1 MKPGPSDSATNPTPG
16 SVYVEAALIASQPLG
31 IDITNGNPN
40 PAPAPGRG
48 MALALLRQTHPEY
61 DAGYWARLR
70 AFYKGGRKLLR
81 DPAIMKEVFPQHR
94 DEISEV
100 YKERCA
106 RAFYVPYAG
115 EIVDH
120 IIASLTSEPLV
131 VSLNDDKTKPKKPGA
146 ASPPEPLPE
155 FYDAFTK
162 DCSAEG
168 GAETNIN
175 QLVRATILEALQVRC
190 AWVQYD
196 TARAIDAEGNP
207 KVYTSKAEQEKD
219 ASLDVYAFNVPA
231 ESVIDWEDAATSG
244 ELEWVMTHFVE
255 AKRAGIASSR
265 SVVTERWTFWT
276 EETWDEYAITYDRRK
291 PPEADKIVPWVDG
304 GTHTHGK
311 VPFRRLEVP
320 DGLWVMEKLEGLAR
334 EHFNKRSGLAWAE
347 LQSLLPELYEFLGPE
362 VGAPGAM
369 VGENQEDVD
378 RSVNQ
383 KRGQGFVQTLGAEDK
398 AEFVGPDS
406 APFDHALTSC
416 RDVRDEMHRVTHQ
429 MKLAV
434 DNTAAALTRSGESK
448 AQDKASEQ
456 VVLTYLGLLCREFL
470 KGLMQDVA
478 RARREVQL
486 VDRWKVKGMEKFDEV
501 ATGDTIDN
509 AVALEGVDIPSPT
522 FKRLHAMQVARVVLG
537 DNATPED
544 YEAIEEELESNI
556 TDDQFDP
563 AAEADAATQDAEA
576 QRQHELALKATVPGG
591 KPGGGAPPAKA
602 PPAPNGKAA

>member
-1 MKPGPSDSATNPTPG
+1 MKPGPTDSATNPTPG

-31 IDITNGNPN
+31 IDVTNGNPN
-40 PAPAPGRG
+40 PAQASGGSIP
-48 MALALLRQTHPEY
+48 LALLRQTNPDY
-61 DAGYWARLR
+61 DAAYWKRLR
-70 AFYKGGRKLLR
+70 AFYKGGKYLLR
-81 DPAIMKEVFPQHR
+81 DADLMKEVFPAHR
-94 DEISEV
+94 EELPEV
-100 YKERCA
+100 YKERA
-106 RAFYVPYAG
+106 SRAFYVPYAG

-131 VSLNDDKTKPKKPGA
+131 VSLDDDKAKPKKPGA
-146 ASPPEPLPE
+146 QTAEPLPD

-162 DCSAEG
+162 DCSPAG
-168 GAETNIN
+168 GEEMNIN
-175 QLVRATILEALQVRC
+175 QLVRAAMLEALQVRC

-196 TARAIDAEGNP
+196 AARAIDDEGRP
-207 KVYTSKAEQEKD
+207 KVYASKADQEKD
-219 ASLDVYAFNVPA
+219 ASLDVYSFVVPA
-231 ESVIDWEDAATSG
+231 ESVIDWQDAATSG
-244 ELEWVMTHFVE
+244 ELEFVMTHFSE
-255 AKRAGIASSR
+255 SKRAGILGSR
-265 SVVTERWTFWT
+265 NMVTERWRFWT
-276 EETWDEYAITYDRRK
+276 EDSWDEYAITYDRKK
-291 PPEADKIVPWVDG
+291 PPTPETMVPWIDG
-304 GTHTHGK
+304 GMHTHGK

-334 EHFNKRSGLAWAE
+334 EHFNKRSGLSWAE
-347 LQSLLPELYEFLGPE
+347 FQSLFSELYEFLGPE
-362 VGAPGAM
+362 SATPGAM

-378 RSVNQ
+378 RGVNQ
-383 KRGQGFVQTLGAEDK
+383 KRGQGFVQTRGADDK
-398 AEFVGPDS
+398 AAFVGPDS

-478 RARREVQL
+478 RARREMPL

-509 AVALEGVDIPSPT
+509 AVALEGVEIPSPT
-522 FKRLHAMQVARVVLG
+522 FKRLHAMQVARVVLA

-544 YEAIEEELESNI
+544 YQAIDDELNANI

-563 AAEADAATQDAEA
+563 ATVAAQETDAADA

-591 KPGGGAPPAKA
+591 KPGGGAPPAK
-602 PPAPNGKAA
+602 PAPNGKAA